1 MLKDNA
7 RDLRKK
13 MTESERAL
21 WSLLRRKQIEGY
33 RFRKQV
39 PVGKYIV
46 DFACLEA
53 RLIIEVDGGQHD
65 ESASDVERDA
75 WLKAQN
81 FRVLRFWNNDVLK
94 NPEGVMQIVVKVLES
109 KS

>member
-94 NPEGVMQIVVKVLES
+94 NPEGVMQVVVKVLES

>member
-7 RDLRKK
+7 RDLRKR

-21 WSLLRRKQIEGY
+21 WSLLRRKQLEGY

-39 PVGKYIV
+39 PIGKYIV
-46 DFACLEA
+46 DFACLDA
-53 RLIIEVDGGQHD
+53 RLVVEVDGGQHG
-65 ESASDVERDA
+65 ESASDAERDA
-75 WLKAQN
+75 WLRSQR

-94 NPEGVMQIVVKVLES
+94 NPEGVMQMVLRALEA
-109 KS
+109 KR